1 MTPVTYLDFELG
13 VAPARDGSVTVTLL
27 RSPAGEA
34 RAEAVL
40 PAAPPSLADDPL
52 ATPIELAQDFG
63 AALFDALIGGEIRNR
78 YDVSRQMAAAQ
89 GQGLRIKLRVD
100 APALPPLPWELL
112 YDARLGD
119 FVCLAQTTPLVRYV
133 ALPQPLQP
141 LQVELPLRI
150 LGMVA
155 APEGLPPLDS
165 AREQA
170 RVDAA
175 LAPLRA
181 AGQAEWRWLAGQSWR
196 ALQQALQQGP
206 WHIFHFVGHAGFD
219 AARDE
224 GMLLLAGEQNEAAP
238 LYAGELARLLGDH
251 RSLRLAVLNACEGA
265 RVGESSIFSSV
276 ALRLTQR
283 GLPAVLAMQYPI
295 TDRAAIEFGQS
306 FYGALAAALPVDAA
320 TGEARKAVS
329 LSRPGA
335 IEWATPVL
343 HMRAPDGV
351 LWQAQA
357 KPTKVEETM
366 DEKPAWWDQLPDT
379 LGGLHTGDVGGS
391 VIIGSVGAGARN
403 VAIGQN
409 ITQTIVET
417 LGEATPEDKAVI
429 EAQFE
434 RVLAALNAASI
445 DPRTAGRAEANLET
459 LQAELTKTGDDDRP
473 DAGAITR
480 VGDWLLDNAP
490 EIAQALAELFGL
502 PAVGRVLGKAG
513 EGAVA
518 WVRRR
523 FRRRDE

>member
-1 MTPVTYLDFELG
+1 MTHLTYFDFDL
-13 VAPARDGSVTVTLL
+13 SVTPLGDGRVTVDLL
-27 RSPAGEA
+27 HSPAGEA
-34 RAEAVL
+34 RTEAVL
-40 PAAPPSLADDPL
+40 PALPAPLADNPL
-52 ATPIELAQDFG
+52 ATPIALVHEYG

-89 GQGLRIKLRVD
+89 SQGLRIKLRVD
-100 APALPPLPWELL
+100 SPALPPLPWELL
-112 YDARLGD
+112 YDVRLGD
-119 FVCLAQTTPLVRYV
+119 FVCLSQATPLVRYV
-133 ALPQPLQP
+133 ALPQPFQP
-141 LQVELPLRI
+141 LRVEPPLRI

-155 APEGLPPLDS
+155 APDGLPPLDT

-170 RVDAA
+170 RLDAA
-175 LAPLRA
+175 LAPLRTT
-181 AGQAEWRWLAGQSWR
+181 GHAEWNWLAGQSWR
-196 ALQQALQQGP
+196 ALQQVLQQGP
-206 WHIFHFVGHAGFD
+206 WHIFHFVGHAGLD
-219 AARDE
+219 PAKGE
-224 GMLLLAGEQNEAAP
+224 GMLLLAGEQNEAVP

-251 RSLRLAVLNACEGA
+251 QALRLAVLNACDGA
-265 RVGESSIFSSV
+265 RTAESGMFSSV

-295 TDRAAIEFGQS
+295 TDQAAIEFAQS

-320 TGEARKAVS
+320 TGEARKAMS

-343 HMRAPDGV
+343 YMRAPDGV
-351 LWQAQA
+351 LWQAPVKA
-357 KPTKVEETM
+357 EEAM
-366 DEKPAWWDQLPDT
+366 DDKPAWWDQLPEQ
-379 LGGLHTGDVGGS
+379 LGGFSAGDVGGS
-391 VIIGSVGAGARN
+391 VIIGTVGAGARN

-409 ITQTIVET
+409 ITQIITEM
-417 LGEATPEDKAVI
+417 LGEATPADKAVI
-429 EAQFE
+429 AAQFE
-434 RVLAALNAASI
+434 RVLAALNAAPI

-473 DAGAITR
+473 DANTITR
-480 VGDWLLDNAP
+480 LGDWLLDNAP

-523 FRRRDE
+523 FGRRDG